1 MWTVIK
7 FNKKYFSLLKNQLKK
22 KIGNDIIFYYPKT
35 VYQFYK
41 NCKII
46 NKEVGLLD
54 DYVLCFHKEFK
65 KENTIKECRNT
76 IGLQYFLKEYNNY
89 QNEITD
95 FIEKCKN
102 LENKNGYIS
111 ENIFD
116 IKLNNN
122 YKFFS
127 GPFTN
132 LIFKIIEIQKN
143 KIKILIGNIETIVK
157 KEEYCFKPI

>member
-41 NCKII
+41 NCKIT

-54 DYVLCFHKEFK
+54 DYVLCFHKEFQ
-65 KENTIKECRNT
+65 KENAIKECSNT
-76 IGLQYFLKEYNNY
+76 IGLQYFLKEHNTY
-89 QNEITD
+89 QNEIID

-102 LENKNGYIS
+102 LENENGHIS

-157 KEEYCFKPI
+157 KKEYCFKPI